1 MTQPKISDFVT
12 YKEGTHSNTAVA
24 KKLDNTP
31 TPEILL
37 KMQIAAKAV
46 FDPTRKA
53 LGPMRVNCFYRAPEV
68 NKAVGGSRTSQHT
81 KGEAI
86 DISGLGEL
94 KNSQIFNFIR
104 ANLQFTQLIAEFPVK
119 GEPAWIHV
127 GYDPKNLKNE
137 ILIAT
142 KGKMGTVYVPYAGNA
157 SLINKD

>member
-1 MTQPKISDFVT
+1 MEKTKISEFVSYT
-12 YKEGTHSNTAVA
+12 EATHSNTAVA
-24 KKLDNTP
+24 KKLSNEP
-31 TPEILL
+31 TDTIVAV
-37 KMQIAAKAV
+37 MQTTAKNV
-46 FDPTRKA
+46 FDPIRKA
-53 LGPMRVNCFYRAPEV
+53 LGPLRVNCFYRAPEV
-68 NKAVGGSRTSQHT
+68 NKAVGGSRTSQHV

-86 DISGLGEL
+86 DISGLGGV

-119 GEPAWIHV
+119 GEPAWVHV

-142 KGKMGTVYVPYAGNA
+142 KGKMGTVYIPYAGNA